1 MKKILLLA
9 CCLGLPL
16 CGGCAPVLLA
26 AGAVAGYAVS
36 RDSVLLDMDQP
47 WDKVW
52 SAAKQEV
59 TETGQVKRE
68 NPKRGRL
75 DARVE
80 EADVVVVLK
89 QLTPTTVRVV
99 VRARKNLL
107 PKVDVAQK
115 LALGIQRRAER
126 NNLF

>member
-1 MKKILLLA
+1 MKKIGLLLA
-9 CCLGLPL
+9 CFCLPL

-26 AGAVAGYAVS
+26 TGAVVGYAVS
-36 RDSVLLDMDQP
+36 RDSVLLDLDQP
-47 WDKVW
+47 WDRAW
-52 SAAKQEV
+52 SAAQQEV
-59 TETGQVKRE
+59 SEQGLVKRE

-80 EADVVVVLK
+80 EADVVIVLK
-89 QLTPTTVRVV
+89 QLTPSTVRVV

-115 LALGIQRRAER
+115 VALGIQRRVER
-126 NNLF
+126 L